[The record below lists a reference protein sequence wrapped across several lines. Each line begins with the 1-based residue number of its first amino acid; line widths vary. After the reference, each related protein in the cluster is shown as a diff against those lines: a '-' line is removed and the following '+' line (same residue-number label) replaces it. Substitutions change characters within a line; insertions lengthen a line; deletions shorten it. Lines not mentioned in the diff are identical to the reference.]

1 MERIKIS
8 PYARKCA
15 READIDFTGLTGTG
29 PGGRIVKRDIDAE
42 IQRLAQQ
49 LPAGRN
55 LGIMT
60 MEADIEAL
68 TDLLK
73 KLPKNAKAPK
83 LGDLLDRAIRS
94 AGAEKE
100 VTVAV
105 TDLTEFAVELF
116 LPEVPADC
124 AAAVGLCDLEED
136 EVRLVLC
143 YDRNTLTGRDAAELL
158 TLACDRCAQPL
169 LLLV

>member
-94 AGAEKE
+94 AGRRRK
-100 VTVAV
+100 
-105 TDLTEFAVELF
+105 
-116 LPEVPADC
+116 
-124 AAAVGLCDLEED
+124 
-136 EVRLVLC
+136 
-143 YDRNTLTGRDAAELL
+143 
-158 TLACDRCAQPL
+158 
-169 LLLV
+169 